1 MLKLR
6 REEIIDKGIFFLMAK
21 WMFITPINHNSDV
34 IIKLIYRNKMFGSWQ
49 KSQRSQKKQLFQQK
63 FKRRVKYSQP
73 EQRIQT
79 MESDLDNFEVNK
91 NRHHKT

>member
-1 MLKLR
+1 
-6 REEIIDKGIFFLMAK
+6 
-21 WMFITPINHNSDV
+21 
-34 IIKLIYRNKMFGSWQ
+34 MFGNWQ